1 MRVYDLYGI
10 EMGSLD
16 EVAIQ
21 VSRLLGIEFE
31 ERESDFIGGLYYRA
45 KLVEGGTMRLQY
57 NYNEQYEAF
66 QVTKFPEFPIL
77 LYIDDTPQY
86 EVYQDKLL
94 STLPCKIVFLQRGT
108 ST

>member
-45 KLVEGGTMRLQY
+45 KLVEGGNLELQR
-57 NYNEQYEAF
+57 NYNKKYEAF
-66 QVTKFPEFPIL
+66 QETKFAEFQIIL
-77 LYIDDTPQY
+77 YLNDIPQY

-94 STLPCKIVFLQRGT
+94 NMAACKIVFLQRKILP
-108 ST
+108 